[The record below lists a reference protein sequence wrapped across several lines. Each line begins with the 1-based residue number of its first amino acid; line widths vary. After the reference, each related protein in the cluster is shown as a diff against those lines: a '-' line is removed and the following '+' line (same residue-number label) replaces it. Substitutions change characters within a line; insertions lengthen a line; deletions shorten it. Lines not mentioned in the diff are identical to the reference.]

1 MKPHMSRLLNCA
13 IPQISCFG
21 VFVIAKMRKCE
32 NPGGRDAGTLRG
44 VRPDNAGHN
53 CIKDSMK

>member
-44 VRPDNAGHN
+44 VRLDNRGTIA
-53 CIKDSMK
+53 